1 MQSLKII
8 STKALQLVAPTTG
21 STVSK
26 NSSKIAFS
34 QETQCLRMKIGQ
46 TNRNREYNDR

>member
-26 NSSKIAFS
+26 TLHVDALINVAMH
-34 QETQCLRMKIGQ
+34 ETQQ
-46 TNRNREYNDR
+46 P